1 MFVYDNTEPG
11 FDDETSGP
19 VTSAEA
25 AKLAWSRAVGF
36 LKAALS

>member
-11 FDDETSGP
+11 FDDETVRARYFRRSSEAGL
-19 VTSAEA
+19 VT
-25 AKLAWSRAVGF
+25 RRGF